1 MSSDSLTI
9 VDWAY
14 MPELRDK
21 AIFLDEDSACYVI
34 PTSDN
39 CGRLSKNIVYYCW
52 RLLGLEEAE
61 IKDDDNCSGWEVGLR
76 KWNMVDSVG
85 TIVKQIPKQ
94 PNNMDMTRVTPT
106 WSVPSFKV

>member
-1 MSSDSLTI
+1 M
-9 VDWAY
+9 
-14 MPELRDK
+14 
-21 AIFLDEDSACYVI
+21 
-34 PTSDN
+34 
-39 CGRLSKNIVYYCW
+39 
-52 RLLGLEEAE
+52 
-61 IKDDDNCSGWEVGLR
+61 WEVGLR